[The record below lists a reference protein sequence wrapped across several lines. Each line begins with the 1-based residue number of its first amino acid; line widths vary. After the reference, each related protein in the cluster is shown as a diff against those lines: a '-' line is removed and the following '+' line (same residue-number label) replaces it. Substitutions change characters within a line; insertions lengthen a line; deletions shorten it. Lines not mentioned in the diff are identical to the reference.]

1 MFTENQSK
9 LYFLLG
15 CIPVRI
21 GIALLPLYL
30 DKDWLPYYG
39 YGLLAISAGFS
50 YLFFTKTRQNAPEG
64 GGNTWWAKFR
74 LFHSAMYMCG
84 GIYAIMK
91 SRFAS
96 LPILVDTFLGIGLF
110 LDQHYIQ

>member
-15 CIPVRI
+15 CIPARI
-21 GIALLPLYL
+21 AIALLPLYL

-39 YGLLAISAGFS
+39 GGLLAIATGFS
-50 YLFFTKTRQNAPEG
+50 YLYFTNKRLNAVEA
-64 GGNTWWAKFR
+64 GGNTWWSNYR
-74 LFHSAMYMCG
+74 LFHAAMYLCA

-91 SRFAS
+91 SRIAS
-96 LPILVDTFLGIGLF
+96 LPLFTDVFLGLGLF
-110 LDQHYIQ
+110 LDQHYL